1 MKKFCFVLLLVFFGL
16 FLNIKP
22 ANAQSS
28 PEIPEFLIYPQAK
41 QINIDESVLEG
52 KDIGFPDIAFPLE
65 KLTGLLTTDSI
76 PTVVSWYKSKL
87 ENNGYT
93 LVSQDNKFYD
103 WTNQDQQ
110 GFELPEALHEMQ
122 KGVSLVYAK
131 AGHNITVDIYYY
143 TIAAAWVINEDVEGL
158 CEEWRDKYSSWFKL
172 QFEVYRVGD
181 KCIIGIFS
189 KVFISVISEP
199 IEGCPLDKSGLSSN
213 SFNSECGKSET
224 CTYSAD
230 VEAKRQEIL
239 TRLNTKYKFKII
251 DSQMCGKQTCG
262 DNSLWSADQLA
273 EIEKVIDSLP
283 ACFLDKL
290 MLEAIQGRPD
300 GGVYAQ
306 VYEKTCCDPNSK
318 LYAGYLFLDKKV
330 TFCGQRYAGG
340 GYSAAAVL
348 YHELTHAYQ
357 WGGAQTIKLN
367 PNAPYA
373 NPTVISWLTETG
385 WNPDGTCLPVIGCAG
400 VHLSLPPDLPTDY
413 ARRTRNPLED
423 MAESVRLYTTS
434 PSELMAVSLRRF
446 DFVQN
451 NILCGKEF

>member
-1 MKKFCFVLLLVFFGL
+1 MKKLCCVLLLLIFGFNL
-16 FLNIKP
+16 TTKP
-22 ANAQSS
+22 AGAETNDK
-28 PEIPEFLIYPQAK
+28 IPEFLMYPQAK

-52 KDIGFPDIAFPLE
+52 KDIAFPLE

-103 WTNQDQQ
+103 WTNQKEL
-110 GFELPEALHEMQ
+110 ELPEALHEMQ

-143 TIAAAWVINEDVEGL
+143 TIATAWVIDEDEEGL
-158 CEEWRDKYSSWFKL
+158 CEEWRDKLSSWFKV

-199 IEGCPLDKSGLSSN
+199 IEGCPLDKSGLTSD
-213 SFNSECGKSET
+213 SFGNECGKNET
-224 CTYSAD
+224 CSYPPD
-230 VEAKRQEIL
+230 VETKRQEIL
-239 TRLNTKYKFKII
+239 TRLNSKYKFKVI

-262 DNSLWSADQLA
+262 NNSLWSAEQLA

-306 VYEKTCCDPNSK
+306 VYEKTCCDPSSK
-318 LYAGYLFLDKKV
+318 LYAGYLFLDKKI
-330 TFCGQRYAGG
+330 TFCGQSYAAG

-434 PSELMAVSLRRF
+434 SRELMSISPRRF
-446 DFVQN
+446 NFVKN